1 MLTLSKCSDVREM
14 NKHVFKFHRY
24 CKYENVDDLISG
36 LYLNANMNINMNMN
50 MNMDREL
57 NTTTRL

>member
-1 MLTLSKCSDVREM
+1 M